1 MPPVKVIVSNRR
13 ARRDYEIVETVE
25 CGIVLLG
32 SEVKSIKAGMVSIAE
47 AYAEPVG
54 NEIWLKDMHVAAYPH
69 AGQFGHEPT
78 RPRKLLLRKD
88 EIKRLVGKVSRRGY
102 TLVPLSIYLKRGI
115 IKLEL
120 GLGRGKRKY
129 EKRDVIKRRDMERD
143 IRRELKG

>member
-13 ARRDYEIVETVE
+13 ARRDYEITETVE

-54 NEIWLKDMHVAAYPH
+54 NEIWLKDMHVAVYPH
-69 AGQFGHEPT
+69 SGHFGHEPT

-102 TLVPLSIYLKRGI
+102 TLVPLSIYLKRGL

-129 EKRDVIKRRDMERD
+129 EKRETIKKRDMERD

>member
-1 MPPVKVIVSNRR
+1 MPPVRVIVSNRR

-54 NEIWLKDMHVAAYPH
+54 NEIWLKEMHVAAYPH
-69 AGQFGHEPT
+69 AGHFGHEPT
-78 RPRKLLLRKD
+78 RPRKLLLRAE
-88 EIKRLVGKVSRRGY
+88 EIKHLVGKVSRRGY
-102 TLVPLSIYLKRGI
+102 TLVPLSIYLRRGF

-120 GLGRGKRKY
+120 GLARGKRKY
-129 EKRDVIKRRDMERD
+129 EKRDTIKKRDMERD
-143 IRRELKG
+143 IRREMKG

>member
-47 AYAEPVG
+47 AYAEPAG
-54 NEIWLKDMHVAAYPH
+54 NEIWLREMHVAAYPH
-69 AGQFGHEPT
+69 SGHFGHEPT
-78 RPRKLLLRKD
+78 RSRKLLLRSD

-102 TLVPLSIYLKRGI
+102 TLIPLSIYIRRGF

-120 GLGRGKRKY
+120 GLARGKRKY
-129 EKRDVIKRRDMERD
+129 EKRETIKKRDMERD
-143 IRRELKG
+143 IRREMKG

>member
-54 NEIWLKDMHVAAYPH
+54 NEIWLKEMHVAAYPH
-69 AGQFGHEPT
+69 SGHFGHEPT

-88 EIKRLVGKVSRRGY
+88 EIKRLVGKVSRSGY
-102 TLVPLSIYLKRGI
+102 TLVPLSIYLRRGL

-129 EKRDVIKRRDMERD
+129 EKRETIKKRDMERD
-143 IRRELKG
+143 IRREMKG